1 MEKRIPYIGAVA
13 SFILFL
19 AILFWP
25 GNSADTANTGS
36 SMSVG
41 TEATTKLENSPLSYR
56 ASSRLPSAESADS
69 GSDLL
74 AAFESSTTSTGV
86 TITGT
91 SAAAGS
97 RPSTSTAA
105 STTTA
110 VPIGSTTITSTN
122 HDHTP
127 TDHDHHDSPSHD
139 HHHDCPNDDHDSRTD
154 NHHHGRANDDHGRTD
169 NHHHRRPNDDPG
181 ADYYDHS
188 LRVQGRHNPGG
199 IDHHFVSTR
208 RSTSRVGHPLLGF
221 EVKIHDNGPSR
232 VVVVFELDDL
242 SFRITARWIQGVLD
256 VTVDTDDD

>member
-56 ASSRLPSAESADS
+56 ASPRLPSADSADS

-110 VPIGSTTITSTN
+110 VPIGSTTITSRPRR
-122 HDHTP
+122 HP
-127 TDHDHHDSPSHD
+127 THDHHDSPSHD
-139 HHHDCPNDDHDSRTD
+139 HHHDCPNRRPRRRAD
-154 NHHHGRANDDHGRTD
+154 NHHHGRAQ
-169 NHHHRRPNDDPG
+169 RRPRPHRQPPPPSRPTTTTG
-181 ADYYDHS
+181 ADYHHHS

-199 IDHHFVSTR
+199 LDRHLVSTR
-208 RSTSRVGHPLLGF
+208 RSTSRVGHPLHRLRSQ
-221 EVKIHDNGPSR
+221 DP
-232 VVVVFELDDL
+232 
-242 SFRITARWIQGVLD
+242 
-256 VTVDTDDD
+256 